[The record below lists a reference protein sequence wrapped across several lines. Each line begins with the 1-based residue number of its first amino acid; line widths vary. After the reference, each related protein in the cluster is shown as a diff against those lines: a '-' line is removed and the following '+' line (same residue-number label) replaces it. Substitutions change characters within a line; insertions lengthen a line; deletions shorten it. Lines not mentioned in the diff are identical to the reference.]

1 MTFETILLI
10 IFGIIILALLFIVY
24 IMYVRIQQ
32 LLREFDQMESRMK
45 VTDSEIEAL
54 ARNVEEIKKLKI

>member
-1 MTFETILLI
+1 MTFETLLLI
-10 IFGIIILALLFIVY
+10 IFGIIILVLLFVVY

>member
-10 IFGIIILALLFIVY
+10 IFGLIILTLLFVVY

-32 LLREFDQMESRMK
+32 LLREFDQMESRMR

>member
-1 MTFETILLI
+1 MTYESLLLI
-10 IFGIIILALLFIVY
+10 IFGVIILVLLFVVY

>member
-1 MTFETILLI
+1 MTFETLLLI
-10 IFGIIILALLFIVY
+10 IFGIVILVLLFVVY

>member
-10 IFGIIILALLFIVY
+10 IFGIVILVLLFVVY

>member
-1 MTFETILLI
+1 MTYESLLLI
-10 IFGIIILALLFIVY
+10 IFGIIILVLLFVVY

-32 LLREFDQMESRMK
+32 LLRDFDQMESKMK

>member
-10 IFGIIILALLFIVY
+10 IFGVIILTLLFVVY

-32 LLREFDQMESRMK
+32 LLREFDQMESRMR

>member
-10 IFGIIILALLFIVY
+10 IFGIAILVLLFVVY

>member
-1 MTFETILLI
+1 MTFETILVI
-10 IFGIIILALLFIVY
+10 IFGLIILTLLFVVY

-32 LLREFDQMESRMK
+32 LLREFDQMESRMR

>member
-10 IFGIIILALLFIVY
+10 IFGIIILILLFVVY

>member
-10 IFGIIILALLFIVY
+10 IFGLIILALLFVVY

>member
-10 IFGIIILALLFIVY
+10 IFGIIILVLLFVVY

>member
-1 MTFETILLI
+1 MTFETLLLM
-10 IFGIIILALLFIVY
+10 IFGIIILVLLFVVY